1 MEHYFT
7 NNSQTEDN
15 IKTIEYYINDEK
27 LEFLT
32 NNAVFSKSYV
42 DFGSD
47 FLNKFIIENLANV
60 NKKLIDIGCGYGAM
74 GLTIGHFISNLDLTL
89 IDINERAV
97 ELSKENSKS
106 ILNHENINIF
116 TSDKFENVT
125 ETYDIAI
132 TNPPIRT
139 GKQNVFEIYEGCYKH
154 LNSKGELFVVIQK
167 KQGALSSKDKL
178 TELFGNCTV
187 VAKKSGYFILH
198 SIKK

>member
-7 NNSQTEDN
+7 NNSNTTDN

-47 FLNKFIIENLANV
+47 FLNQYVINNVENA
-60 NKKLIDIGCGYGAM
+60 NKKLIDVGCGYGAM
-74 GLTIGHFISNLDLTL
+74 GLTIGHFLDNLDLTL

-97 ELSKENSKS
+97 ALCKENADKL
-106 ILNHENINIF
+106 LNHKNVNIF
-116 TSDKFENVT
+116 ESDIFENVT
-125 ETYDIAI
+125 GTFDIAI

-139 GKQNVFEIYEGCYKH
+139 GKQNVFAIYEACYNH
-154 LNSKGELFVVIQK
+154 LNDGGEIFVVIQK
-167 KQGALSSKDKL
+167 KQGANSSKDKL
-178 TELFGNCTV
+178 TELFGNCNIV
-187 VAKKSGYFILH
+187 DKKSGYMLLH
-198 SIKK
+198 SVK

>member
-7 NNSQTEDN
+7 NNSQTEDK
-15 IKTIEYYINDEK
+15 IKTIEYFINEEK

-47 FLNKFIIENLANV
+47 FLNKFVIENIENE
-60 NKKLIDIGCGYGAM
+60 KKRLLDLGCGYGAM
-74 GLTIGHFISNLDLTL
+74 GLTIGHFLDKLDLTL
-89 IDINERAV
+89 VDINERAV
-97 ELSKENSKS
+97 DLCKTNAKTL
-106 ILNHENINIF
+106 LNHENINII
-116 TSDKFENVT
+116 TSDKFEKVT
-125 ETYDIAI
+125 GTFDIAV

-139 GKQNVFEIYEGCYKH
+139 GKQNVFAIYEGIYEH
-154 LNSKGELFVVIQK
+154 LNTKGELFVIIQK

-187 VAKKSGYFILH
+187 VDKKSGYMLLH
-198 SIKK
+198 SVK

>member
-15 IKTIEYYINDEK
+15 IKTIEYFINEDK

-47 FLNKFIIENLANV
+47 FLNKYIIENVPNE
-60 NKKLIDIGCGYGAM
+60 KKRLLDVGCGYGAM
-74 GLTIGHFISNLDLTL
+74 GLTIGHFLDNLDLTL
-89 IDINERAV
+89 VDINERAV
-97 ELSKENSKS
+97 ELCKENAATNLS
-106 ILNHENINIF
+106 HTNINII

-125 ETYDIAI
+125 GTFDIAV

-139 GKQNVFEIYEGCYKH
+139 GKQNIYAIYEGCYEH
-154 LNSKGELFVVIQK
+154 LTSGGELFVVIQK

-187 VAKKSGYFILH
+187 VAKKSGYFLLH
-198 SIKK
+198 SKK

>member
-7 NNSQTEDN
+7 NNSQTEDK
-15 IKTIEYYINDEK
+15 IKTIEYFINDEK

-47 FLNKFIIENLANV
+47 LLNKFLIENLANES
-60 NKKLIDIGCGYGAM
+60 KKLLDLGCGYGAM
-74 GLTIGHFISNLDLTL
+74 GLTIGHFLDKLDLTL
-89 IDINERAV
+89 VDINERAV
-97 ELSKENSKS
+97 ELSKTNAKTL
-106 ILNHENINIF
+106 LNHENINVL

-125 ETYDIAI
+125 GTFDIAV
-132 TNPPIRT
+132 TNPPIRS
-139 GKQNVFEIYEGCYKH
+139 GKQNVFAIYEGIYEH
-154 LNSKGELFVVIQK
+154 LNDNGEVFVIIQK

-187 VAKKSGYFILH
+187 VDKKSGYMLLH
-198 SIKK
+198 STK